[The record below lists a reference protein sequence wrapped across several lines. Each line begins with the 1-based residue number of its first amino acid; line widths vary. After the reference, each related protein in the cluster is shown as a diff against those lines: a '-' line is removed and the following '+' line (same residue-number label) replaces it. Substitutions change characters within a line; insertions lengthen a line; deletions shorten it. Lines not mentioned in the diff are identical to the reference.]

1 MLHNPVSHSSH
12 DSDHKTLP
20 SREDIAERAYRLWVK
35 KGYPEDSAEEN
46 WLQAEREL
54 RDASL
59 SRRLTKMADENAG
72 SVQR

>member
-1 MLHNPVSHSSH
+1 M
-12 DSDHKTLP
+12 P
-20 SREDIAERAYRLWVK
+20 SREDVAERAYQLWVK

-46 WLQAEREL
+46 WLQAELEL
-54 RDASL
+54 HDAIL